1 MHATAYSGSGA
12 IAELLLK
19 SGADVNVRDN
29 SGTTP
34 LHLAVKNGNQEIVAL
49 LLENKADP
57 NARNNAGETPLDYA
71 KSLSHPGVYRYGPGS
86 PPAFGAPAGAP
97 RTTFAG
103 APGSA
108 APPAP
113 PTSPASAPSIEEL
126 LRQHGAQ
133 EDLPRLDR
141 IEIRRPSA
149 NYFSLVFLKGTNDYN
164 QFTLLELIAVHYG
177 FISTK
182 ADAGPATQS
191 FGRSFHIGPGG
202 PSYTGAYIAQGSLG
216 FPDLD
221 GVIIR
226 RTAPDRRSRGAIPV
240 KLNGIFKSGDCLQ
253 DTKLQWGDVVEVPE
267 ADHPIAAVW
276 QGLPQEDLAML
287 TNCLSRQVQLTVK
300 GQTTNLV
307 LVPQVFDPL
316 RSFVQ
321 STPSTERAV
330 PQFCLVPVL
339 NNSGLLRASSDL
351 SRVKV
356 SRRDPATG
364 QSYDLVVDCSQYM
377 SPPDLWL
384 RNGDKIEVPEKR

>member
-1 MHATAYSGSGA
+1 M
-12 IAELLLK
+12 
-19 SGADVNVRDN
+19 
-29 SGTTP
+29 
-34 LHLAVKNGNQEIVAL
+34 
-49 LLENKADP
+49 
-57 NARNNAGETPLDYA
+57 
-71 KSLSHPGVYRYGPGS
+71 
-86 PPAFGAPAGAP
+86 
-97 RTTFAG
+97 
-103 APGSA
+103 
-108 APPAP
+108 
-113 PTSPASAPSIEEL
+113 

-149 NYFSLVFLKGTNDYN
+149 NYSSAVFLKGTNDYN

-177 FISTK
+177 FISTR
-182 ADAGPATQS
+182 ADAGTAKLP
-191 FGRSFHIGPGG
+191 FNLSFHIGLEGASHAG
-202 PSYTGAYIAQGSLG
+202 SYTAAGSLR

-221 GVIIR
+221 GVVIHR
-226 RTAPDRRSRGAIPV
+226 PAPDGRSRGAIPV
-240 KLNGIFKSGDCLQ
+240 KLNGIFKSGDCSR
-253 DTKLQWGDVVEVPE
+253 DIKLQWGDVVEVPE
-267 ADHPIAAVW
+267 ADHPIVAVW

-356 SRRDPATG
+356 SRHDPATG
-364 QSYDLVVDCSQYM
+364 QSYNLVVDCSQYM

-384 RNGDKIEVPEKR
+384 RDGDKIEVPEKR